1 MNNIDLIYQYLKE
14 YSKETVEQFDDLM
27 DQAEEDNIFS
37 EEDISGLCNLLFS
50 VERDLENESSYNI
63 DWSIKERIME
73 TIIILTWNCG
83 QPTCFEI
90 IAKAIGKYSTL
101 SRPYLKYVIETFLTV
116 FLLGTPDQSEDEIAQ
131 NRSLLLKAMKDYTQD
146 YKEII
151 KSFCQS
157 NLEQLK
163 SDTMKDELPPQVKKL
178 KSSLSEIYNLVWK

>member
-63 DWSIKERIME
+63 DWTIKDRITE
-73 TIIILTWNCG
+73 TIIILTLKNKSA
-83 QPTCFEI
+83 THFET
-90 IAKAIGKYSTL
+90 IAKAINKYRTI
-101 SRPYLKYVIETFLTV
+101 SRPYLETVIETFLTV
-116 FLLGTPDQSEDEIAQ
+116 FLLGSPDQSEDEIAQ

-163 SDTMKDELPPQVKKL
+163 SDKMEDELPPQVKKL
-178 KSSLSEIYNLVWK
+178 KSSLSEIYNLV